1 MKQKFDLD
9 IGRADVDKQISRNIK
24 TERDGLESKLD
35 KLLKSLGYV
44 DDGTTK
50 PMKFL
55 KHMIQFH
62 IVPQNSCALEKRQ
75 RKI

>member
-1 MKQKFDLD
+1 MKEKFDLD
-9 IGRADVDKQISRNIK
+9 TGRADVDEQISKSLNKIK

-55 KHMIQFH
+55 KQGIPRGKFC
-62 IVPQNSCALEKRQ
+62 IP
-75 RKI
+75 